1 MSKLWTI
8 ANREYMVRVKSKSFI
23 LATLL
28 TPIAFGVFFLVSGLI
43 SYYSK
48 DKTEVILVSDSY
60 NLTGENL
67 PNEGTYQFQY
77 SDLSPEESRT
87 LYSEDERFTTYL
99 DIPMISDSTA
109 RKVQTTYLSREK
121 LGINSINRIENELAK
136 AIRSQKID
144 ESKVDREILKSFDVK
159 VNIENAEF
167 LESAGKSSE
176 SKLNS
181 FVGYGLGFFMG
192 FLMYMV
198 IFIYGG
204 MVMRSVM
211 EEKINRIV
219 EVIISSVKPFQLMLG
234 KIIGVGGVG
243 LTQLLFWIILIPAIL
258 MIIMT
263 VIGGDASQM
272 ANMNTAQGGIPA
284 EQLENIDFMR
294 VASEFLKLNWVLIIP
309 VFIVFFLGGYFIYA
323 SLFAAMGAAMGDD
336 MGESQSLMVPIIIP
350 VVLAFVMLTPILD
363 NPNGNLAIFG
373 SMFPLFSP
381 ILMPARLAFD
391 PPWWQILIS
400 IALLVATVIGMIAL
414 AGKIYRVGILL
425 YGKKI
430 TLKEIGKWIFYK
442 S

>member
-23 LATLL
+23 IATLL

-48 DKTEVILVSDSY
+48 DKTEIILVSDSY
-60 NLTGENL
+60 NLTGEKL
-67 PNEGTYQFQY
+67 PSEGTYQFEY
-77 SDLSPEESRT
+77 SDRDPEESRKR
-87 LYSEDERFTTYL
+87 YNEDERYTTYIN
-99 DIPMISDSTA
+99 IPPIADSTA
-109 RKVQTTYLSREK
+109 KKVQSTYLSREK
-121 LGINSINRIENELAK
+121 LGINSISRIESELAK

-144 ESKVDREILKSFDVK
+144 DSEMDRAILKSFDVK

-167 LESAGKSSE
+167 LESSGKSSE
-176 SKLNS
+176 SKLTS

-272 ANMNTAQGGIPA
+272 ASMNAQGGIPP
-284 EQLENIDFMR
+284 EQLDNIDFMR
-294 VASEFLKLNWVLIIP
+294 VASEFLRLNWAMIIP
-309 VFIVFFLGGYFIYA
+309 VFIIFFLGGYFIYA

-350 VVLAFVMLTPILD
+350 VILAFVMLTPILN

-373 SMFPLFSP
+373 SLFPLFSP

-391 PPWWQILIS
+391 PPWWQIAVS
-400 IALLVATVIGMIAL
+400 IVLLVGTVIGMIAL

-430 TLKEIGKWIFYK
+430 NLKEIAKWLFYK